1 MAQVTFS
8 SSVGGDG
15 STVSDDKNP
24 TTGLDDGGHRT
35 RFVPALSQVVAVA
48 ANTVASANAAATS
61 ALNAANAPNVSAT
74 STTNLTI
81 GIGNKTLTVQTGKA
95 FVIGMSVKIAETI
108 TPTNWMHGTVTAYN
122 SSTGSLTVSVDNISG
137 TSTATG
143 WTISGSA
150 PSFLGISEHLPISK
164 PSLNLDF
171 ANSEQVDPRIT
182 FVRDTTATRFNE
194 LGLLELVEANEPRID
209 YDPVTGECLGL
220 LVEEQR
226 TNLLTYS
233 EQFDNAAWS
242 KTNATVTSNA
252 TTAPDGTLTADKL
265 VEDSTASNSHV
276 ISKNINATTAQ
287 LFSSYIYAKASER
300 SQIQL
305 TVWNP
310 SAPSNNVNAKFDLS
324 TGIVLST
331 ATSGN
336 GSLVSG
342 TIESVGNGWYK
353 CTVSGQPDTSGTSVG
368 VAVYLIDNISVVYN
382 GDGTSG
388 IYIWGA
394 QLEEG
399 SFPTSYI
406 PSDVTFTG
414 RSSTATYYGS
424 DGLIKTAASG
434 EARYNYNPTN
444 LSVAPKLL
452 IEPQRTNLLTYSEQF
467 DNVVWDKLRAS
478 ITANVTTA
486 PDGTLT
492 ADKAIED
499 TSLATTHIAYR
510 QNFTSSIA
518 TYSHSVYVKAGERS
532 AFTLLAVSSDGVEVA
547 SVDFDLVGVT
557 STSRSTSMS
566 NTSSITSVGNGWYRC
581 SLIYTDVTGG
591 VNAYVDFR
599 LSNSAVASG
608 NFGDLYNGDG
618 TSGIYIWGAQL
629 EEGTEPSTY
638 IPTTSA
644 TVTRVA
650 DSSTSVAT
658 TRNADVASMTGTNF
672 SDWYRQDEGTIVSE
686 HEWFTTS
693 DYGTVWGVSDG
704 TSDNEMRLIGWNTS
718 FDRSPTIWS
727 SGTSQ
732 TDIISSYTSNKI
744 YKYAISYK
752 DDDIATSRDGD
763 NPMTESS
770 ATVPIVNSLSI
781 GNTRGIAFELNGHIK
796 NLKYYPVRLSNSEL
810 QALTL

>member
-95 FVIGMSVKIAETI
+95 FVVGMSVKIAETI

-137 TSTATG
+137 ISTATG

-150 PSFLGISEHLPISK
+150 PSFLGISELLPISR

-194 LGLLELVEANEPRID
+194 LGLLELVDANEPRID

-220 LVEEQR
+220 LIEGQR

-233 EQFDNAAWS
+233 EEFDNAAWT
-242 KTNATVTSNA
+242 KTRSSITANA

-265 VEDSTASNSHV
+265 VEDTSVGQSHNLNYSPYYTPTAGT
-276 ISKNINATTAQ
+276 KYT
-287 LFSSYIYAKASER
+287 FSVYVKASGRTKVQVNFTGGAALSYIVY
-300 SQIQL
+300 
-305 TVWNP
+305 
-310 SAPSNNVNAKFDLS
+310 DLS
-324 TGIVLST
+324 LGQVVPGGIGDIVPV
-331 ATSGN
+331 N
-336 GSLVSG
+336 
-342 TIESVGNGWYK
+342 NGWYRLE
-353 CTVSGQPDTSGTSVG
+353 TSLQAVDTTIGRVSIYLWDSTSG
-368 VAVYLIDNISVVYN
+368 AYD

-394 QLEEG
+394 QIEEG

-406 PSDVTFTG
+406 P
-414 RSSTATYYGS
+414 
-424 DGLIKTAASG
+424 
-434 EARYNYNPTN
+434 
-444 LSVAPKLL
+444 
-452 IEPQRTNLLTYSEQF
+452 
-467 DNVVWDKLRAS
+467 
-478 ITANVTTA
+478 TT
-486 PDGTLT
+486 
-492 ADKAIED
+492 
-499 TSLATTHIAYR
+499 TTP
-510 QNFTSSIA
+510 
-518 TYSHSVYVKAGERS
+518 V
-532 AFTLLAVSSDGVEVA
+532 
-547 SVDFDLVGVT
+547 
-557 STSRSTSMS
+557 
-566 NTSSITSVGNGWYRC
+566 
-581 SLIYTDVTGG
+581 
-591 VNAYVDFR
+591 
-599 LSNSAVASG
+599 
-608 NFGDLYNGDG
+608 
-618 TSGIYIWGAQL
+618 
-629 EEGTEPSTY
+629 
-638 IPTTSA
+638 
-644 TVTRVA
+644 
-650 DSSTSVAT
+650 
-658 TRNADVASMTGTNF
+658 TRNADLASMTGTNF

-727 SGTSQ
+727 LGTSQ

-763 NPMTESS
+763 NPMTDSS

-810 QALTL
+810 QTLTS